1 MKALELHH
9 NLVHCKDCKY
19 WVSDGGALML
29 CDIHKDPTV
38 PEHFCSYGCRSE
50 KPNNSTTEDYSDV
63 GKEQRMYIGLVAKA
77 KKMLEKVLNDGD
89 AKTVSA
95 EDVLTWWQTE
105 RIE

>member
-1 MKALELHH
+1 
-9 NLVHCKDCKY
+9 
-19 WVSDGGALML
+19 
-29 CDIHKDPTV
+29 
-38 PEHFCSYGCRSE
+38 
-50 KPNNSTTEDYSDV
+50 
-63 GKEQRMYIGLVAKA
+63 MYIGLVAKA